1 MSQEK
6 HIDVESEFGI
16 DVFDDTEMRRHLP
29 KKVYEELSKTIREG
43 KDLDA
48 SLADDVAHGLKEWA
62 LSKGATHYTHWFQ
75 PLNGLT
81 AEKHDSF
88 LSRPDSQGKVLM
100 EFSGKELIKGEPDAS
115 SFPSGGLRATFE
127 ARGYTAWDCT
137 SPAFVIHDDYGAV
150 LYIPTAFCSY
160 TDEALDEKT
169 PLLRSMDYLSDQ
181 AIRVLRLFGDRTARR
196 VIPYAGA
203 EQEYFLIDSDRL
215 ARRKDL
221 VYTGRT
227 LFGSPAPKGQE
238 LEDHYYGPIREKI
251 SSFMSEVNETLWR
264 LGVAAKTEHNEVA
277 PSQHELATIY
287 APANVAADQNQLV
300 MILLKRIAKKHG
312 LICLLGEKPFQGI
325 NGSGKHNNWSIGTDD
340 GRELLKPGDNP
351 CENLL
356 FLVFLTA
363 ILMGVDEF
371 GGLIRESASGYGN
384 DLRLGGHEAPPAILS
399 VFLGN
404 DLSKAVQDIIHGD
417 KSFQWNKTILKTG
430 VKTLPTLF
438 RDTTDRN
445 RTSPFAF
452 TGNKFEFRMVGS
464 ESNVSEANTVLD
476 TIVGYE
482 LSKYLDAVKDA
493 KDFQKA
499 TRDWIRK
506 SLSEHERIVFDG
518 DGYSKEWVEEA
529 KRRGLPN
536 MSSSVDAISVLS
548 SKEVISLFEESG
560 VLTRNEL
567 LSRMEIKY
575 SAYSSQAI
583 IDCKT
588 MSHMAHKILLP
599 SVNRYLAFLYQER
612 KSADGKVPS
621 YVSESI
627 VNIEKRLEE
636 AFLALKKLDED
647 VVKANGRKG
656 EKLAQYARDV
666 LLPDMQALRKP
677 LDDLELLVDKSYWPI
692 PSYGDLLFHT
702 I

>member
-238 LEDHYYGPIREKI
+238 LEDHYFGPIREKI
-251 SSFMSEVNETLWR
+251 SAFMAEVNEVLWR
-264 LGVAAKTEHNEVA
+264 LGIAAKTQHNEVA
-277 PSQHELATIY
+277 PSQHELAIIY
-287 APANVAADQNQLV
+287 APSNVAADQNQLV
-300 MILLKRIAKKHG
+300 MIVLKRIAKKHG
-312 LICLLGEKPFQGI
+312 LICLLAEKPFEGI
-325 NGSGKHNNWSIGTDD
+325 NGSGKHNNWSLGTDD
-340 GRELLKPGDNP
+340 GTELLKPGDKP
-351 CENLL
+351 EENWQ
-356 FLVFLTA
+356 FLAFFTA
-363 ILMGVDEF
+363 IIKACDEYA
-371 GGLIRESASGYGN
+371 GLLRESTASYSN
-384 DLRLGGHEAPPAILS
+384 DFRLGGNEAPPAILS
-399 VFLGN
+399 VFIGDELQEI
-404 DLSKAVQDIIHGD
+404 VEDILRDEKKKNNG
-417 KSFQWNKTILKTG
+417 KNVLKTG
-430 VKTLPTLF
+430 VKTLPMLYK
-438 RDTTDRN
+438 DTTDRN

-464 ESNVSEANTVLD
+464 ESNISEANTVIN
-476 TIVGYE
+476 TIVGTA
-482 LSKYLDAVKDA
+482 LKDLADFADGKKDA
-493 KDFQKA
+493 EKA
-499 TRDWIRK
+499 IREWIRDNLEK
-506 SLSEHERIVFDG
+506 HQRVIFNG
-518 DGYSKEWVEEA
+518 DGYSKEWAQEA
-529 KRRGLPN
+529 KRRGLPDLKTA
-536 MSSSVDAISVLS
+536 VDAIP
-548 SKEVISLFEESG
+548 
-560 VLTRNEL
+560 VLTDKKVVDLFVESHVLTKNEL
-567 LSRMEIKY
+567 LSRAEIKY
-575 SAYSSQAI
+575 TSYASQAL
-583 IDCKT
+583 IDCRT

-599 SVNRYLAFLYQER
+599 SANRYLAFLYGE
-612 KSADGKVPS
+612 KKDAGKVPQ
-621 YVSESI
+621 YVEETI
-627 VNIEKRLEE
+627 AAIEKDID
-636 AFLALKKLDED
+636 LAYDALVKLDKD
-647 VVKANGRKG
+647 VEKFKTLKGRR
-656 EKLAQYARDV
+656 LAEYVRDV
-666 LLPDMQALRKP
+666 LLADMQALREP
-677 LDDLELLVDKSYWPI
+677 IDRLELLVDKSYWPI

>member
-1 MSQEK
+1 MM
-6 HIDVESEFGI
+6 
-16 DVFDDTEMRRHLP
+16 T
-29 KKVYEELSKTIREG
+29 
-43 KDLDA
+43 
-48 SLADDVAHGLKEWA
+48 
-62 LSKGATHYTHWFQ
+62 
-75 PLNGLT
+75 
-81 AEKHDSF
+81 
-88 LSRPDSQGKVLM
+88 
-100 EFSGKELIKGEPDAS
+100 FSGKELIKGESDAS

-137 SPAFVIHDDYGAV
+137 SPAFVVHDEYGAV

-160 TDEALDEKT
+160 TGEALDEKT
-169 PLLRSMDYLSDQ
+169 PLLRAMSYLSDKAVQ
-181 AIRVLRLFGDRTARR
+181 VLRLFGDTTTKK
-196 VIPYAGA
+196 VVSFAGP

-227 LFGSPAPKGQE
+227 LFGAPAPKGQE

-677 LDDLELLVDKSYWPI
+677 LDELELLVDKSYWPI

>member
-1 MSQEK
+1 MPEK
-6 HIDVESEFGI
+6 RIDVESEFGI

-29 KKVYEELSKTIREG
+29 KKVYEELDRTIREG

-62 LSKGATHYTHWFQ
+62 ISKGATHYTHWFQ

-88 LSRPDSQGKVLM
+88 LSRPDNRGKIM
-100 EFSGKELIKGEPDAS
+100 MTFSGKELIKGESDAS

-137 SPAFVIHDDYGAV
+137 SPAFVVHDEYGAV

-160 TDEALDEKT
+160 TGEALDEKT
-169 PLLRSMDYLSDQ
+169 PLLRAMSYLSDKAVQ
-181 AIRVLRLFGDRTARR
+181 VLRLFGDTTAKK
-196 VIPYAGA
+196 VVSFAGP

-227 LFGSPAPKGQE
+227 LFGAPAPKGQE

-417 KSFQWNKTILKTG
+417 KSSLRNKTILKTG

-476 TIVGYE
+476 TILGYE

-529 KRRGLPN
+529 KRSGLPN

-560 VLTRNEL
+560 VLTKSEL

-627 VNIEKRLEE
+627 ADIEKRLEE

-677 LDDLELLVDKSYWPI
+677 LDELELLVDKSYWPI

>member
-1 MSQEK
+1 MSEK
-6 HIDVESEFGI
+6 RIDVESEFGI

-29 KKVYEELSKTIREG
+29 KKVYEELDRTIREG

-88 LSRPDSQGKVLM
+88 LSRPDSRGKIM
-100 EFSGKELIKGEPDAS
+100 MSFSGKELIKGESDAS

-160 TDEALDEKT
+160 TGEALDEKT
-169 PLLRSMDYLSDQ
+169 PLLRSMNYLSDM
-181 AIRVLRLFGDRTARR
+181 AIKVLRLFGDTTAKK
-196 VIPYAGA
+196 VLSFAGP

-227 LFGSPAPKGQE
+227 LFGAPAPKGQE
-238 LEDHYYGPIREKI
+238 LEDHYFGPIREKI
-251 SSFMSEVNETLWR
+251 SGFMSEVNETLWR
-264 LGVAAKTEHNEVA
+264 LGVPAKTEHNEVA

-356 FLVFLTA
+356 FLVFLSA
-363 ILMGVDEF
+363 IIKGADEY
-371 GGLIRESASGYGN
+371 GALIRESASSYGN
-384 DLRLGGHEAPPAILS
+384 DFRLGGHEAPPAILS
-399 VFLGN
+399 VFLGD
-404 DLSKAVQDIIHGD
+404 DLGKVVQDIIHGD
-417 KSFQWNKTILKTG
+417 KSASHNRTVLKTG
-430 VKTLPTLF
+430 VKTLPTLY

-464 ESNVSEANTVLD
+464 ESNISEPNAVLGTVL
-476 TIVGYE
+476 GYE
-482 LSKYLDAVKDA
+482 LSQYLDAVKDA
-493 KDFQKA
+493 KDFTKA
-499 TRDWIRK
+499 TKEWIRQ
-506 SLSEHERIVFDG
+506 SLAKHERIIFNG
-518 DGYSKEWVEEA
+518 DGYSKEWIEEA
-529 KRRGLPN
+529 KKRGLPN
-536 MSSSVDAISVLS
+536 ITSAVDAISVLS
-548 SKEVISLFEESG
+548 SKEVIDLFEKTG
-560 VLTRNEL
+560 VLTKSEL

-575 SAYSSQAI
+575 TSYSSQAL
-583 IDCKT
+583 IDCRT
-588 MSHMAHKILLP
+588 ISHMAHKILLP
-599 SVNRYLAFLYQER
+599 SVNRYLAFLYDEKQ
-612 KSADGKVPS
+612 KALPKAPS
-621 YVSESI
+621 YVTESI
-627 VNIEKRLEE
+627 KSIEGLLEE

-647 VVKANGRKG
+647 VLKAGNKKG
-656 EKLAQYARDV
+656 EKLARYAKDV
-666 LLPDMQALRKP
+666 LLPDMFALRKP
-677 LDDLELLVDKSYWPI
+677 LDELELLVDKSYWPI

>member
-1 MSQEK
+1 MSEK
-6 HIDVESEFGI
+6 RIDVESEFGI

-29 KKVYEELSKTIREG
+29 KKVYEELDRTIREG

-88 LSRPDSQGKVLM
+88 LSRPDSRGKILM
-100 EFSGKELIKGEPDAS
+100 SFSGKELIKGESDAS

-160 TDEALDEKT
+160 TGEALDEKT
-169 PLLRSMDYLSDQ
+169 PLLRSMNYLSNM
-181 AIRVLRLFGDRTARR
+181 AIKVLRLFGDTTAKK
-196 VIPYAGA
+196 VLSFAGP

-227 LFGSPAPKGQE
+227 LFGAPAPKGQE
-238 LEDHYYGPIREKI
+238 LEDHYFGPIREKI
-251 SSFMSEVNETLWR
+251 SGFMSEVNETLWR
-264 LGVAAKTEHNEVA
+264 LGVPAKTEHNEVA

-356 FLVFLTA
+356 FLVFLSA
-363 ILMGVDEF
+363 IIKGADEY
-371 GGLIRESASGYGN
+371 GALIRESASSYGN
-384 DLRLGGHEAPPAILS
+384 DFRLGGHEAPPAILS
-399 VFLGN
+399 VFLGD
-404 DLSKAVQDIIHGD
+404 DLGKVVQDIIHGD
-417 KSFQWNKTILKTG
+417 KSASHNRTVLKTG
-430 VKTLPTLF
+430 VKTLPTLY

-464 ESNVSEANTVLD
+464 ESNISEPNAVLGTVL
-476 TIVGYE
+476 GYE
-482 LSKYLDAVKDA
+482 LSQYLDAVKDA
-493 KDFQKA
+493 KDFTKA
-499 TRDWIRK
+499 TKEWIRQ
-506 SLSEHERIVFDG
+506 SLAKHERIIFNG
-518 DGYSKEWVEEA
+518 DGYSKEWIEEA
-529 KRRGLPN
+529 KKRGLPN
-536 MSSSVDAISVLS
+536 ITSAVDAISVLS
-548 SKEVISLFEESG
+548 SKEVIDLFEKTG
-560 VLTRNEL
+560 VLTKSEL

-575 SAYSSQAI
+575 TSYSSQAL
-583 IDCKT
+583 IDCRT
-588 MSHMAHKILLP
+588 ISHMAHKILLP
-599 SVNRYLAFLYQER
+599 SVNRYLAFLYDEKQ
-612 KSADGKVPS
+612 KALPKAPS
-621 YVSESI
+621 YVTESI
-627 VNIEKRLEE
+627 KSIEGLLEE

-647 VVKANGRKG
+647 VLKAGNKKG
-656 EKLAQYARDV
+656 EKLARYAKDV
-666 LLPDMQALRKP
+666 LLPDMFALRKP
-677 LDDLELLVDKSYWPI
+677 LDELELLVDKSYWPI

>member
-1 MSQEK
+1 MSEK
-6 HIDVESEFGI
+6 RIDVESEFGI

-29 KKVYEELSKTIREG
+29 KKVYEELDRTIREG

-88 LSRPDSQGKVLM
+88 LSRPDSRGKIM
-100 EFSGKELIKGEPDAS
+100 MSFSGKELIKGESDAS

-160 TDEALDEKT
+160 TGEALDEKT
-169 PLLRSMDYLSDQ
+169 PLLRSMNYLSDM
-181 AIRVLRLFGDRTARR
+181 AIKVLRLFGDTTAKK
-196 VIPYAGA
+196 VLSFAGP

-227 LFGSPAPKGQE
+227 LFGAPAPKGQE
-238 LEDHYYGPIREKI
+238 LEDHYFGPIREKI
-251 SSFMSEVNETLWR
+251 SGFMSEVNETLWR
-264 LGVAAKTEHNEVA
+264 LGVPAKTEHNEVA

-356 FLVFLTA
+356 FLVFLSA
-363 ILMGVDEF
+363 IIKGVDEY
-371 GGLIRESASGYGN
+371 GALIRESASSYDN
-384 DLRLGGHEAPPAILS
+384 DFRLGGHEAPPAILS
-399 VFLGN
+399 VFLGD
-404 DLSKAVQDIIHGD
+404 DLGKVVQDIIHGD
-417 KSFQWNKTILKTG
+417 KSASHNRTVLKTG
-430 VKTLPTLF
+430 VKTLPTLY

-464 ESNVSEANTVLD
+464 ESNISEPNAVLGTVL
-476 TIVGYE
+476 GYE
-482 LSKYLDAVKDA
+482 LSQYLDAVKDA
-493 KDFQKA
+493 KDFTKA
-499 TRDWIRK
+499 TKEWVRQ
-506 SLSEHERIVFDG
+506 SLAKHERIIFNG
-518 DGYSKEWVEEA
+518 DGYSKEWIEEA
-529 KRRGLPN
+529 KKRGLPN
-536 MSSSVDAISVLS
+536 ITSAVDAISVLS
-548 SKEVISLFEESG
+548 SKEVIDLFEKTG
-560 VLTRNEL
+560 VLTKSEL

-575 SAYSSQAI
+575 TSYSSQAL
-583 IDCKT
+583 IDCRT

-599 SVNRYLAFLYQER
+599 SVNRYLAFLYDEKQ
-612 KSADGKVPS
+612 KALPKAPS
-621 YVSESI
+621 YVTESI
-627 VNIEKRLEE
+627 KSIEGLLEE

-647 VVKANGRKG
+647 VLKAGNKKG
-656 EKLAQYARDV
+656 EKLARYAKDV
-666 LLPDMQALRKP
+666 LLPDMFALRKP
-677 LDDLELLVDKSYWPI
+677 LDELELLVDKSYWPI